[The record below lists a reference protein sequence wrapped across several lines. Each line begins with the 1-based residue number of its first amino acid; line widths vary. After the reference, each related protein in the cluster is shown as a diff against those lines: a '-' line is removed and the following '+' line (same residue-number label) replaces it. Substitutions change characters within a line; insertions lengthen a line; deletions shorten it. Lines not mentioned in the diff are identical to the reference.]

1 MALTLHID
9 GGSRGNPGPAGA
21 GVVIHADD
29 ATLIYE
35 GAFFLGHQTNNAAEY
50 YALIHGLQRIAELGE
65 SNVTVYSDSELL
77 VRQIT
82 GQYRVKNPNLARL
95 FEQVQML
102 LLRVPCWS
110 IQHIPREE
118 NRRADELANLA
129 IDRGENVIVFDAKP
143 AAASAA
149 PPTPPAAEAPASE
162 EQAAPDGEPAPPPIE
177 ASGRRAVRVTVVKRP
192 DETACPVAVGI
203 DGDGVVVESALPPGL
218 CIYAAHALLP
228 TIIAILNT
236 RGSEFDAIPTLT
248 VQCTRPECGATFHVS
263 PFRTGNGA
271 ATRPDDA

>member
-1 MALTLHID
+1 LALTLHID

-29 ATLIYE
+29 GTLIYE
-35 GAFFLGHQTNNAAEY
+35 AAFFLGRQTNNAAEY
-50 YALIHGLQRIAELGE
+50 LALIHGLQRIAQLGE
-65 SNVTVYSDSELL
+65 STVTIFSDSELL

-110 IQHIPREE
+110 IQHVPRDQ
-118 NRRADELANLA
+118 NRRADALANLA
-129 IDRGENVIVFDAKP
+129 MDRGENVVVVDAKP
-143 AAASAA
+143 SGTPPPSAPPPDPASGEAAAAGS
-149 PPTPPAAEAPASE
+149 
-162 EQAAPDGEPAPPPIE
+162 PAPPIDP
-177 ASGRRAVRVTVVKRP
+177 AGRRAVRVTVVKRP
-192 DETACPVAVGI
+192 GASECPVAVGI
-203 DGDGVVVESALPPGL
+203 DGDGVVVEAALPEGL

-236 RGSEFDAIPTLT
+236 SGNEFEAVPTLT
-248 VQCTRPECGATFHVS
+248 VQCTRPECHATFHVS
-263 PFRTGNGA
+263 PFRSGNGA
-271 ATRPDDA
+271 TKKTSDT